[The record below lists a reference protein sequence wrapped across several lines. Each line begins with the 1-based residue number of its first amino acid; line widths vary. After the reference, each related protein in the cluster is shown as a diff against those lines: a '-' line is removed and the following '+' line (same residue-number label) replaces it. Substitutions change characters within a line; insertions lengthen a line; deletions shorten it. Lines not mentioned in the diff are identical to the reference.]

1 MGRHT
6 SDEFVAGDY
15 LHPKFW
21 PMWLII
27 GLLRLLALLPYSWL
41 QKTGRKIG
49 WLLQVLSPR
58 HRQVMDKNLE
68 LCFPELTEAQ
78 RHEIADKSFQSLG
91 IALMEMA
98 MCWFWKPEQ
107 LKPLVEIRGLEH
119 VEKCLENKQ
128 GVILLTGHFTS
139 LEIGARLLAFFIPVQ
154 VMYRTQKNLLF
165 DSFLYS
171 KRNSYFVDT
180 ISRKN
185 SLKLIKGIKK
195 GVPTW
200 YAPDQDFA
208 WERNVFAPFFGIQTA
223 TITASSRLA
232 KSSGAAMLPYYPER
246 KADNSGYIL
255 WIKPP
260 LENFPSDDDLADATA
275 INQSIEQFVRQH
287 PEHYMWAHKRFKT
300 RPNGEPKLY
309 P

>member
-1 MGRHT
+1 MGRLT
-6 SDEFVAGDY
+6 SDEFAAGDY
-15 LHPKFW
+15 LHPKYW
-21 PMWLII
+21 PIWLLI
-27 GLLRLLALLPYSWL
+27 GLLRLVAFLPYPL
-41 QKTGRKIG
+41 LLKTGRRIG
-49 WLLQVLSPR
+49 WLMQVLAR
-58 HRQVMDKNLE
+58 GHHRVMQRNLE
-68 LCFPELTEAQ
+68 LCFPDLTGSQ
-78 RHEIADKSFQSLG
+78 RQAIADKSFQSLG
-91 IALMEMA
+91 ISLLEMA

-119 VEKCLENKQ
+119 VEKCLQNKQ

-139 LEIGARLLAFFIPVQ
+139 LEIGARLLALFIPVQ

-165 DSFLYS
+165 DSYLYH
-171 KRNSYFVDT
+171 KRNGYFVDT

-185 SLKLIKGIKK
+185 SLKLIKGIRRL
-195 GVPTW
+195 VPTW

-208 WERNVFAPFFGIQTA
+208 RERNVFAPFFGIPTA

-232 KSSGAAMLPYYPER
+232 RSSGAAMLPYYPER
-246 KADNSGYIL
+246 KADDSGYIL

-260 LENFPSDDDLADATA
+260 LDNFPSDDDLADAIA
-275 INQSIEQFVRQH
+275 INQSIEYFAKQS

-300 RPNGEPKLY
+300 RPRGEQKLY